1 MFAKRLRLFPQSV
14 QLFALFTAILFLTV
28 EGTSAQTIAGYAIG
42 ENRSRLEEH
51 GRIAWEY
58 GYGEYTNGTFS
69 LQNGTKLSSTSETST
84 GKLVRLEAGWTD
96 KGRPQLAYFSDFR
109 FGQTTLA
116 DVRGRLGSSGA
127 LPGRGSPVLTATDG
141 GVTISSF
148 YEVAGSEVIAV
159 FTTKVSRASLID
171 LQRRYGSDVYAHVA
185 SAAMLDSVVIW
196 DAAYFRSVRGAPY
209 TFDTGYRPIV
219 WQPTVSQPAEAKRA
233 ISLARI
239 KPSQLPVA
247 RVYFGPNNLPDFS
260 SQSATFRN
268 FRTRI
273 SDGMAAGPTFAGEFA
288 VIQIG
293 CGTSCSN
300 AFLGNVRTGELFQLP
315 VGGENNM
322 NLALKY
328 DLSSRLMTAQWSDAD
343 TGKCFIQFF
352 SFDDGEWIELLK
364 QDIGAS
370 EKCLTS
376 ASQNLR

>member
-1 MFAKRLRLFPQSV
+1 MFAKHLRLFPQTV
-14 QLFALFTAILFLTV
+14 RLFALFTAILFLTA
-28 EGTSAQTIAGYAIG
+28 EGSSAQTIAGYAIG

-58 GYGEYTNGTFS
+58 SYGEYTNGTFS
-69 LQNGTKLSSTSETST
+69 LQNGIKLSSTSETST

-116 DVRGRLGSSGA
+116 DIRGRLGSSGA

-159 FTTKVSRASLID
+159 FTTKVSRAALID
-171 LQRRYGSDVYAHVA
+171 LQRRYGSDAYAHVA
-185 SAAMLDSVVIW
+185 PAARLDSFVIW
-196 DAAYFRSVRGAPY
+196 DAAYFRSVRGAAY

-219 WQPTVSQPAEAKRA
+219 WQPTVSLPAETKRA
-233 ISLARI
+233 ISLSRI

-247 RVYFGPNNLPDFS
+247 RVYSGPNNLPDFS
-260 SQSATFRN
+260 GQSATFRN
-268 FRTRI
+268 LRTKI

-322 NLALKY
+322 DLALKY
-328 DLSSRLMTAQWSDAD
+328 ELSSRLMTAQWSDAE
-343 TGKCFIQFF
+343 TSKCFIQFF

-370 EKCLTS
+370 DKCLIS
-376 ASQNLR
+376 VSQNLR